1 MVFELLT
8 ATHHG
13 SHLFYGAI
21 SDPSFFTDKEI
32 QTICFVFI
40 LYPGGFFLP
49 DCTGTL
55 CLPHFSFKIQY
66 FSNATN
72 E

>member
-21 SDPSFFTDKEI
+21 SYSSFFANKEI

-55 CLPHFSFKIQY
+55 CMSHFPFKIQHL
-66 FSNATN
+66 SDATD